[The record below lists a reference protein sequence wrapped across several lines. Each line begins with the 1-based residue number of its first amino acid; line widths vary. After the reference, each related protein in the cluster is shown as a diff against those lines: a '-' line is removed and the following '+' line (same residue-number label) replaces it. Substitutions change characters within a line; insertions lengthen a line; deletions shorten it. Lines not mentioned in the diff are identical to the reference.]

1 MQPSSKSDSDLRH
14 RSRPGKA
21 PSATQNGSVNSGL
34 AANGIVNQKSA
45 TVALS
50 DFVLILSLV
59 FGGCCI
65 NVLSFESLL
74 RRSSSLGTLI
84 TFAQMVFITCQS
96 LPYFLR
102 RKQISLLPSLIPR
115 QVPLHVWCLQVLV
128 LLSGSL
134 LNNWSFAFTPL
145 TLQIVFRSSG
155 LPVSLF
161 LGRIF
166 LKRHYSAMQIFSVLL
181 VTIGVIFASLSRP
194 SSRVV
199 NNADGQKE
207 YFLGIFMLTS
217 SLLLTGVLGVLQE
230 QTYNKYGPCWREGVF
245 YTHLLS
251 LPMFAFLTKGIREG
265 IELLGS
271 AKDHIPN
278 AYLVFAVNLMTQ
290 LLCVS
295 GVNQLASR
303 VSSVSTN
310 LVLTSRKAL
319 SLWLSVWLFGSE
331 WNYGLVTGA
340 VLVFLGSILYACV
353 TTRR

>member
-1 MQPSSKSDSDLRH
+1 MQPSSKSDSHLRH
-14 RSRPGKA
+14 RSRPGEA
-21 PSATQNGSVNSGL
+21 PLATQNGSVNPGL
-34 AANGIVNQKSA
+34 ANGIANPESRIG
-45 TVALS
+45 ALS

-59 FGGCCI
+59 FGGCC
-65 NVLSFESLL
+65 
-74 RRSSSLGTLI
+74 
-84 TFAQMVFITCQS
+84 
-96 LPYFLR
+96 
-102 RKQISLLPSLIPR
+102 
-115 QVPLHVWCLQVLV
+115 
-128 LLSGSL
+128 
-134 LNNWSFAFTPL
+134 
-145 TLQIVFRSSG
+145 
-155 LPVSLF
+155 
-161 LGRIF
+161 
-166 LKRHYSAMQIFSVLL
+166 
-181 VTIGVIFASLSRP
+181 VIFASLSRP
-194 SSRVV
+194 SSRAV

-207 YFLGIFMLTS
+207 YFLGIFMLTL

-251 LPMFAFLTKGIREG
+251 LPLFAFLTKGIREG
-265 IELLGS
+265 IEVLGS
-271 AKDHIPN
+271 AKEHISN

-331 WNYGLVTGA
+331 WNYGLVIGA
-340 VLVFLGSILYACV
+340 VLVFLGSVLYACV